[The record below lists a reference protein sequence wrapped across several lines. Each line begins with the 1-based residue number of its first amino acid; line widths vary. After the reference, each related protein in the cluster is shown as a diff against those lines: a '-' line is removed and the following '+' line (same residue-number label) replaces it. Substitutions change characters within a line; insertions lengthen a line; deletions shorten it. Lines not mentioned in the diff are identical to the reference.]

1 MANIQ
6 ISGLL
11 PIGYDLFNDDASFL
25 NELATEE
32 LQNFGAGHYSG
43 FSGGFSGSF
52 SGGFSGS
59 FSSDFS
65 SGFSGSG
72 SVSGSGFWC

>member
-52 SGGFSGS
+52 S
-59 FSSDFS
+59 SDFS

>member
-32 LQNFGAGHYSG
+32 LQNFGAGHY
-43 FSGGFSGSF
+43 GGFS
-52 SGGFSGS
+52 SG
-59 FSSDFS
+59 FS
-65 SGFSGSG
+65 SGFSGSVSGSG
-72 SVSGSGFWC
+72 SVSVSGSGSGFWC

>member
-43 FSGGFSGSF
+43 FSGGFSS
-52 SGGFSGS
+52 SFSGS

-65 SGFSGSG
+65 SDFSGSG

>member
-32 LQNFGAGHYSG
+32 LQNFGAGYY
-43 FSGGFSGSF
+43 GGFSGS
-52 SGGFSGS
+52 SYGGFNGSSYGDFSGS
-59 FSSDFS
+59 SY
-65 SGFSGSG
+65 GGYYAYAYAY
-72 SVSGSGFWC
+72 CC